1 VNSNRVLT
9 ANEGILADTSA
20 GSFTL
25 ILPEN
30 PQPGESV
37 AIIDLKLSFRRN
49 PLILSGGAEKIEGR
63 TDNMFLNVDRA
74 SIVIRYVGS
83 TYGWRIV

>member
-1 VNSNRVLT
+1 LT
-9 ANEGILADTSA
+9 ANEGILANTSA

-30 PQPGESV
+30 PQVGESV
-37 AIIDLKLSFRRN
+37 GIIDLNFSFRRN